1 MTTAF
6 QEMLSQDI
14 KDIFL
19 NPEEFGETHLVDGKE
34 MVVILDDNELVER
47 NDKVK
52 IMAEGLHERR
62 LLLYVSAEDFGPEPL
77 ISRQME
83 LDGEYFTVSDVSSEG
98 GMYGISLEA
107 NRS

>member
-47 NDKVK
+47 NDKVFQSTLPLREVTAIIHK
-52 IMAEGLHERR
+52 KTLITIYLFIHIHFNSPKTQCYRFHR
-62 LLLYVSAEDFGPEPL
+62 HCFLL
-77 ISRQME
+77 I
-83 LDGEYFTVSDVSSEG
+83 
-98 GMYGISLEA
+98 I
-107 NRS
+107 

>member
-52 IMAEGLHERR
+52 TLAEGLHERR
-62 LLLYVSAEDFGPEPL
+62 LLMYVSEEDFGPEPL
-77 ISRQME
+77 IGRRLR
-83 LDGEYFTVSDVSSEG
+83 LDGEYFTVSDVSCEG
-98 GMYGISLEA
+98 GMYAVSLEA

>member
-52 IMAEGLHERR
+52 IIDRKS
-62 LLLYVSAEDFGPEPL
+62 V
-77 ISRQME
+77 
-83 LDGEYFTVSDVSSEG
+83 V
-98 GMYGISLEA
+98 
-107 NRS
+107 